1 MIVLKLMAKGF
12 KTFLDNCEIIGKTG
26 LGSQASE
33 IMFYEQLLA
42 GSGSIAVKP

>member
-12 KTFLDNCEIIGKTG
+12 KTFLDDCEIIGKTG

-33 IMFYEQLLA
+33 IIFYIKQLLA
-42 GSGSIAVKP
+42 GS